1 MPTAAV
7 HELVALNLAD
17 RRLLDHPF
25 YRRWERGEV
34 TMSELADYAAQ
45 YRHFETWL
53 PGYLARL
60 LAQLPPGEA
69 RDLVAAN
76 LDDELGDP
84 VPHVELFE
92 GFARGVSAPATGP
105 SEAMASLL
113 ATYDDLLD
121 KGPVEGLAGFVA
133 YEVQA
138 ADVAR
143 NKADG
148 LRRHY
153 GLADEAVAFW
163 EHHADVDMTHA
174 AWAVSAL
181 GLMTEELS
189 ETGVSVHRAANA
201 WWRFLDERETMGQ
214 AA

>member
-1 MPTAAV
+1 MPPTTV
-7 HELVALNLAD
+7 QDLVATNVAD

-53 PGYLARL
+53 PGFLARL
-60 LAQLPPGEA
+60 LGQLPDGPA

-92 GFARGVSAPATGP
+92 GFAQAVGAPAAAP
-105 SEAMASLL
+105 SPAMSNLL
-113 ATYDDLLD
+113 AEYADLLD
-121 KGPVEGLAGFVA
+121 QGAGLGLAGFVA
-133 YEVQA
+133 YEIQA

-148 LRRHY
+148 LRSHY
-153 GLADEAVAFW
+153 GLTGGAVAFW
-163 EHHADVDMTHA
+163 EHHAHVDVRHSE
-174 AWAVSAL
+174 WALSAL
-181 GLMTEELS
+181 AHLPEQPS
-189 ETGVSVHRAANA
+189 EVGVSVRRAANA
-201 WWRFLDERETMGQ
+201 WWQFLDERESAAQ

>member
-1 MPTAAV
+1 
-7 HELVALNLAD
+7 
-17 RRLLDHPF
+17 
-25 YRRWERGEV
+25 
-34 TMSELADYAAQ
+34 MSELADYAAQ

-60 LAQLPPGEA
+60 LAQLPAGEA
-69 RDLVAAN
+69 HDLVAAN

-92 GFARGVSAPATGP
+92 GFAQGVGAPTAAP
-105 SEAMASLL
+105 SEAMAGLL
-113 ATYDDLLD
+113 ATYDDLLES
-121 KGPVEGLAGFVA
+121 GPVQGLAGFVA

-153 GLADEAVAFW
+153 GLGDGAVAFW
-163 EHHADVDMTHA
+163 EHHADVDERHA
-174 AWAVSAL
+174 DWAVSAL
-181 GLMTEELS
+181 GLMTHEPS
-189 ETGVSVHRAANA
+189 ETGVPVHRAANA
-201 WWRFLDERETMGQ
+201 WWRFLDEREAVGR

>member
-25 YRRWERGEV
+25 YRRWERGDV
-34 TMSELADYAAQ
+34 TMSELAEYAGQ

-60 LAQLPPGEA
+60 LAQLPPGKA

-92 GFARGVSAPATGP
+92 GFARGVSAPAAAP
-105 SEAMASLL
+105 SDAMASLL
-113 ATYDDLLD
+113 ATYDGLLD
-121 KGPVEGLAGFVA
+121 SSPIDGLAGFVA

-153 GLADEAVAFW
+153 GLANEAVAFW
-163 EHHADVDMTHA
+163 EHHADVDVSHA
-174 AWAVSAL
+174 DWAVSAL
-181 GLMTEELS
+181 GLMAEEPS
-189 ETGVSVHRAANA
+189 ETGVSVRRAANA
-201 WWRFLDERETMGQ
+201 WWRFLDEREAVGQ

>member
-7 HELVALNLAD
+7 HELVALSLAD

-34 TMSELADYAAQ
+34 TMSELADHAAQ

-53 PGYLARL
+53 PGYLGRL

-84 VPHVELFE
+84 VPHVVLFE
-92 GFARGVSAPATGP
+92 GFARGVSAPAAAP
-105 SEAMASLL
+105 SAAIASLL

-121 KGPVEGLAGFVA
+121 NSPVEGLAGFVA

-163 EHHADVDMTHA
+163 EHHADVDMRHA
-174 AWAVSAL
+174 DWAVSAL
-181 GLMTEELS
+181 GLMTEGQS

-201 WWRFLDERETMGQ
+201 WWGFLDEREALGQ